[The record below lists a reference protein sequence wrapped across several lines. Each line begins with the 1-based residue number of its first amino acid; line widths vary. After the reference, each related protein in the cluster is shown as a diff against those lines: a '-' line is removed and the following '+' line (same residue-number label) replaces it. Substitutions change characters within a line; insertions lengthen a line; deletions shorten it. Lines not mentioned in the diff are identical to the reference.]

1 MINFVANLK
10 VVPAELSE
18 YRVPSLP
25 SLWGGVHRWT
35 AAADVIM
42 ATQDVEVELQ
52 EVLIDT
58 SAADP
63 GPSGRTLVSVCVRV
77 CVCVCMFVCS

>member
-1 MINFVANLK
+1 
-10 VVPAELSE
+10 
-18 YRVPSLP
+18 
-25 SLWGGVHRWT
+25 
-35 AAADVIM
+35 M

-77 CVCVCMFVCS
+77 CVCVCVCVAR

>member
-1 MINFVANLK
+1 MPADVQW
-10 VVPAELSE
+10 VPRSLSPLSV
-18 YRVPSLP
+18 R
-25 SLWGGVHRWT
+25 RWT

-63 GPSGRTLVSVCVRV
+63 GPSGRTLVSVLYV
-77 CVCVCMFVCS
+77 CV

>member
-1 MINFVANLK
+1 
-10 VVPAELSE
+10 
-18 YRVPSLP
+18 
-25 SLWGGVHRWT
+25 
-35 AAADVIM
+35 M
-42 ATQDVEVELQ
+42 ATQDVEIELQ

-77 CVCVCMFVCS
+77 GGGRVNLLLKANELY